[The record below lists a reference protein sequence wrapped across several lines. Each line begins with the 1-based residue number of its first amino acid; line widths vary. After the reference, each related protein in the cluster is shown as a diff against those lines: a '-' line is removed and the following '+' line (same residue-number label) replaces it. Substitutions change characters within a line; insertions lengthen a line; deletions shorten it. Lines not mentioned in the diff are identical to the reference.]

1 MDEVVSDSVAQ
12 PRFYT
17 MLISLFAGL
26 ALLLASAG
34 IYGVTSY
41 SVSQRRHE
49 IGIRMALGAQ
59 KSDILRSFIG
69 QGISY
74 VLIGL
79 AIGLA
84 GALAAT
90 RLLSSMLFDV
100 RPTDP
105 VTYIL
110 VILLLLAWALIGIF
124 IPARRATRMDPLDAL
139 RDE

>member
-49 IGIRMALGAQ
+49 VGVRMALGAQ
-59 KSDILRSFIG
+59 KIDILRSFMG

-110 VILLLLAWALIGIF
+110 ATLLLLAWALIGIF